1 MAAAVTP
8 CLLEY
13 SITACLKRIVCVI
26 LFMANRVTPAFRF
39 LFQQLNLNTGHSY
52 SLSFFLSVTHHCN
65 TYTPRSR
72 ERRDCLRP
80 FFACSRCLSASDAA
94 FTCSG
99 GKAPLRPRIAGG
111 DLPQGKRIPMV
122 LWREN
127 GSDQQKTVLL
137 NLSFSRA
144 VSLVLCN
151 HSSEY
156 CMKHDLVLNQ
166 YQQAK

>member
-1 MAAAVTP
+1 MRTP
-8 CLLEY
+8 PLLADF
-13 SITACLKRIVCVI
+13 SHARACKPFCE
-26 LFMANRVTPAFRF
+26 N
-39 LFQQLNLNTGHSY
+39 
-52 SLSFFLSVTHHCN
+52 SLTL
-65 TYTPRSR
+65 P
-72 ERRDCLRP
+72 
-80 FFACSRCLSASDAA
+80 
-94 FTCSG
+94 
-99 GKAPLRPRIAGG
+99 RPRIAGG